1 MKKLTYEEWQ
11 KNPKPRMMWVWHDD
25 FEEREKR
32 KVVYIIKDD
41 FVNCPVL
48 AVSGEETSFCLWCH
62 CAEIEE
68 PKTRRMT
75 NQELSRWLRVKPT
88 RECKNSEAGDDD
100 LVYSTLTYL
109 ESDANKEVNAHVR
122 IREDDGE
129 WREPLI
135 EVEE

>member
-1 MKKLTYEEWQ
+1 MKEVTYEEWQ
-11 KNPKPRMMWVWHDD
+11 KNPKLRMMWVWHDD

-48 AVSGEETSFCLWCH
+48 AVSGEETSFCLWCR

-75 NQELSRWLRVKPT
+75 NKELSWWLSEKPH
-88 RECKNSEAGDDD
+88 RELKIGTYIYHDYDYEESEQ
-100 LVYSTLTYL
+100 
-109 ESDANKEVNAHVR
+109 DAEVTDFVL
-122 IREDDGE
+122 IREDNGE

>member
-1 MKKLTYEEWQ
+1 MKKVTYEEWQ
-11 KNPKPRMMWVWHDD
+11 KKPKPRMMWVWHDD

-41 FVNCPVL
+41 FVNFPIL

-75 NQELSRWLRVKPT
+75 NKELSWWLSEKPH
-88 RECKNSEAGDDD
+88 RELKIG
-100 LVYSTLTYL
+100 TYIYHDYDY
-109 ESDANKEVNAHVR
+109 EEREQDAEITNFVL
-122 IREDDGE
+122 IRENGGE
-129 WREPLI
+129 WHEPLV